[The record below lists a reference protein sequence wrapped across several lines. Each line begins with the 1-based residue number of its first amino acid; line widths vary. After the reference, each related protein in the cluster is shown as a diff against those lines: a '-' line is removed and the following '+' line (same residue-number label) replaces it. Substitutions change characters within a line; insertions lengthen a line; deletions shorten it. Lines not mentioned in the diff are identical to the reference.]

1 MTTIEKTGRFCAVRD
16 AMLLL
21 TAAFIAP
28 LVYAQTASS
37 FDKSSSAPGQGYPTK
52 PVRVI
57 SPYPPGSSADL
68 IGRIYS
74 PRLGESL
81 GRPFIVDNRAGASGN
96 IAGELVA
103 RAAPDGY
110 TLLLLNSPIA
120 TSPLILK
127 SVPFDAQRDFQP
139 AGMLGLSP
147 HFLVVNNAMPV
158 KNMKELVALA
168 KSRPGKLVYA
178 STGIG
183 GTLHLA
189 MESLKLQTGIDMLHV
204 PYKGSAM
211 TVPDMIGGRIDV
223 MFGSVPALIA
233 HVRGGRIRPL
243 GIASLKRSAA
253 APDIPTIA
261 ESGLPGFESTSF
273 TSLAAPAK
281 TPRSIISLLNSTI
294 AQSTQSAEVASALAN
309 QGTDVALMSPEQV
322 RNHIRDEIA
331 KWKKVVIAA
340 GVQPE

>member
-1 MTTIEKTGRFCAVRD
+1 MDRKRAVRD

-21 TAAFIAP
+21 TAAFMAP
-28 LVYAQTASS
+28 LVYAQTAP
-37 FDKSSSAPGQGYPTK
+37 AGHGYPTK
-52 PVRVI
+52 PVRVV

-74 PRLGESL
+74 PRLGEAL
-81 GRPFIVDNRAGASGN
+81 GRPFIVDNRSGASGN

-158 KNMKELVALA
+158 KNVKELVALA

-273 TSLAAPAK
+273 TSLATPAK
-281 TPRSIISLLNSTI
+281 TPRAIISLLNSTI
-294 AQSTQSAEVASALAN
+294 AQSTQSAEVASALAH

-322 RNHIRDEIA
+322 RNHVRDEIA